1 MFKDDR
7 SLADVAIELDIDK
20 YTVLDY
26 YKDYHRLVR
35 TNDFM
40 IIYDELK
47 NDLPI
52 FIHLHRQI
60 KKEKITKQ
68 DITDLLQN
76 QQRLRDGEKT

>member
-7 SLADVAIELDIDK
+7 SLADVAIELDIDT

>member
-20 YTVLDY
+20 FTVLDY

>member
-7 SLADVAIELDIDK
+7 SLADVAIELDIDT

-76 QQRLRDGEKT
+76 QQRLRDGEKS